1 MMKSIV
7 EESQITF
14 KELEQKIFAYVCET
28 AVEMTRI
35 ILEDYDKEIHADRD
49 RSQYRDKG
57 KRTTTIKTVYGD
69 VTYERHIYQT
79 MDEEGHRAFVYLL
92 DEAVNM
98 DKIGLISTN
107 LAEKIASCVTENPY
121 RVTADIISNTSGQK
135 ISHGGAWKLVQ
146 KLGERVSMEEEL
158 LVKQMNA
165 DKAEGSREIKVLFE
179 EMDGVW
185 LRMQGKDHKSIP
197 KQEMKVATVYE
208 GWDKEDRTGSRL
220 CGKKVIAGMEKSSEF
235 HEKREAQIRSIYNA
249 DEIEY
254 RILNGDGGSWIKDPY
269 EPDTVFQLD
278 RFHIRQEIKRKLNQD
293 KEASKVVEGLFEAE
307 RMDEMLSYIRIY
319 ADSVETD
326 DEKDKRAKK
335 AWELY
340 QYLNNNKEG
349 LMPYQKRGISLPE
362 APEGMRY
369 GNMGV
374 QENQNC
380 TVITMR
386 MKGNRK
392 RWSEKGANNMAKILY
407 RKENKELAETVNRY
421 AEGLI
426 FNVRMTEVITTLS
439 AAKAPKRDGKGN
451 PYVDVINM
459 HIPMRD
465 AIQTA
470 SRRAF
475 AKALL

>member
-69 VTYERHIYQT
+69 VTYERYVYQT

-208 GWDKEDRTGSRL
+208 GWDKEDRSGSRL

-293 KEASKVVEGLFEAE
+293 KEAAKAVEGLFEAE
-307 RMDEMLSYIRIY
+307 KMDEMLSYIRIY
-319 ADSVETD
+319 ADSVETE

-335 AWELY
+335 ARELY
-340 QYLNNNKEG
+340 EYLNHNKEG
-349 LMPYQKRGISLPE
+349 LMPYQKRGIMLPE
-362 APEGMRY
+362 PPEGMKY

-386 MKGNRK
+386 MKGDRK
-392 RWSEKGANNMAKILY
+392 RWSVKGANNMAKLLY

-426 FNVRMTEVITTLS
+426 FNIRMTEIITTLS
-439 AAKAPKRDGKGN
+439 AAKAPKKDGKGN
-451 PYVDVINM
+451 PYIDVINM
-459 HIPMRD
+459 HVPMRD

>member
-7 EESQITF
+7 EENLITF
-14 KELEQKIFAYVCET
+14 KELEQKIFAYVCEV
-28 AVEMTRI
+28 AAEMTRI
-35 ILEDYDKEIHADRD
+35 ILEDYDRELHDSRD
-49 RSQYRDKG
+49 KKKYRDKG
-57 KRTTTIKTVYGD
+57 CRTTTIKTVYGD
-69 VTYERHIYQT
+69 VTYARHVYKT
-79 MDEEGHRAFVYLL
+79 TDEEGHTVFVYLL
-92 DEAVNM
+92 DESVKM
-98 DKIGLISTN
+98 EKIGLISTN

-121 RVTADIISNTSGQK
+121 RVTAEIISSTSGQR

-146 KLGERVSMEEEL
+146 KLGERVREEEEL
-158 LVKQMNA
+158 QVKQMNA
-165 DKAEGSREIKVLFE
+165 DETEGTRDIKVLFE

-185 LRMQGKDHKSIP
+185 LRLQGKDHKSIA
-197 KQEMKVATVYE
+197 KQEMKVATIYE
-208 GWDKEDRTGSRL
+208 GWEKCDSKASHL
-220 CGKKVIAGMEKSSEF
+220 CGKKVIAGMEKSSDF

-293 KEASKVVEGLFEAE
+293 KEAAKAVEELFEVE
-307 RMDEMLSYIRIY
+307 KMDEMLEYIQIY
-319 ADSVETD
+319 ADSVDTG
-326 DEKDKRAKK
+326 DEKDTRSKK
-335 AWELY
+335 ARELY

-349 LMPYQKRGISLPE
+349 LMPYQKRGIRFPE
-362 APEGMRY
+362 PPEGMKY

-386 MKGNRK
+386 MKGKRK
-392 RWSEKGANNMAKILY
+392 RWSLSGANNMAKVLY

-421 AEGLI
+421 GEGLI
-426 FNVRMTEVITTLS
+426 FDIRITEVLTTLS
-439 AAKAPKRDGKGN
+439 ASKAPKKDGKGN

>member
-7 EESQITF
+7 EENQITF
-14 KELEQKIFAYVCET
+14 KELEQKIFAYVCEVAT
-28 AVEMTRI
+28 EMTKT
-35 ILEDYDKEIHADRD
+35 ILEDYDRD
-49 RSQYRDKG
+49 LHDSRNTKKYRDKG
-57 KRTTTIKTVYGD
+57 CRITTVKTVYGD
-69 VTYERHIYQT
+69 VTYARHIYQT
-79 MDEEGHRAFVYLL
+79 TDAEGRKAFVYLL
-92 DEAVNM
+92 DEAVKM

-107 LAEKIASCVTENPY
+107 LAEKIASCVTENSY
-121 RVTADIISNTSGQK
+121 RVTSDIISNTSGQT

-146 KLGERVSMEEEL
+146 KLGERVSEEEEL
-158 LVKQMNA
+158 QVKKMHA
-165 DKAEGSREIKVLFE
+165 DEAEGIREIKVLFE

-185 LRMQGKDHKSIP
+185 LRLQGKDHKSIA
-197 KQEMKVATVYE
+197 KQEMKVATIYE
-208 GWDKEDRTGSRL
+208 GWEKDARTGSHL
-220 CGKKVIAGMEKSSEF
+220 CGKRVIAGMEKSSVF

-269 EPDTVFQLD
+269 EAETVFQLD
-278 RFHIRQEIKRKLNQD
+278 RFHIRQEIKRKLNYD
-293 KEASKVVEGLFEAE
+293 KEAARAVEELFEAE
-307 RMDEMLSYIRIY
+307 KMDEMLEYIQIY
-319 ADSVETD
+319 RDSVETS
-326 DEKDKRAKK
+326 DEKDTRSKK
-335 AWELY
+335 AQELY
-340 QYLNNNKEG
+340 QYLNNNKDG
-349 LMPYQKRGISLPE
+349 LMPYQKRGLPLPE

-392 RWSEKGANNMAKILY
+392 RWSVEGANNMSKLLY

-421 AEGLI
+421 AEALI
-426 FNVRMTEVITTLS
+426 FNIRISEILTTLS
-439 AAKAPKRDGKGN
+439 AAKAPKKDGKGN

-459 HIPMRD
+459 HVPMRD

-470 SRRAF
+470 SRKAF